1 MPKIIYVNTVP
12 MLKERPRWWREFSAK
27 KTAHNRQCVE
37 TIQEEPKLKLY
48 YSPVMSCL
56 AIVLGRCSKHQY
68 LVATFQYG

>member
-37 TIQEEPKLKLY
+37 TIQEEPKLKLRLN
-48 YSPVMSCL
+48 SMADIIRVS
-56 AIVLGRCSKHQY
+56 V
-68 LVATFQYG
+68 